1 VSPCDPEISDP
12 IGSPLRRYP
21 DSHVFAHNTF
31 NSPELKF
38 SPDGKKL
45 LIIRAGDSGAEEA
58 WLLPWPVG
66 KGTPRQILKKMPHD
80 MGTPPFDWMPDSRH
94 IIAATGIGMEGTRH
108 LYLADTKSDRL
119 QQITQGTGLEDSP
132 SVSPDGASILYTE
145 GRFDFDI
152 VSMSIADGTT
162 KGLIVTPRGE
172 SMPAWAAK
180 GDSLVYV
187 SNRLGPE
194 DIWLHTGDGQ
204 DRPLVTRASFAQDP
218 PKWIYAPV
226 LSPDGTRVI
235 FVSVETS
242 GGGRLWEASVAGGAP
257 VRLVDSSEATTKQFA
272 GDWSPDGK
280 QFAFMSVE
288 REGKNSL
295 RVVRTT
301 GGAASQKLVD
311 GVYGVISWM
320 PDGKWIAYPDDN
332 SRWHLI
338 SPDGKQHRDLGIIKT
353 DNLGFSKDSK
363 TAYGIREEG
372 GKLFLFSLDVET
384 AKLHD
389 IKPLDSSLQPR
400 SPLNPA
406 VRFTLAP
413 DGKSFAYSI
422 AKPESSVWMLQGFDG
437 K

>member
-1 VSPCDPEISDP
+1 
-12 IGSPLRRYP
+12 
-21 DSHVFAHNTF
+21 
-31 NSPELKF
+31 
-38 SPDGKKL
+38 
-45 LIIRAGDSGAEEA
+45 
-58 WLLPWPVG
+58 
-66 KGTPRQILKKMPHD
+66 
-80 MGTPPFDWMPDSRH
+80 
-94 IIAATGIGMEGTRH
+94 
-108 LYLADTKSDRL
+108 
-119 QQITQGTGLEDSP
+119 
-132 SVSPDGASILYTE
+132 
-145 GRFDFDI
+145 
-152 VSMSIADGTT
+152 
-162 KGLIVTPRGE
+162 
-172 SMPAWAAK
+172 
-180 GDSLVYV
+180 
-187 SNRLGPE
+187 
-194 DIWLHTGDGQ
+194 
-204 DRPLVTRASFAQDP
+204 VTRASFAQDP

>member
-1 VSPCDPEISDP
+1 MVAWSFNGEY
-12 IGSPLRRYP
+12 GSELHLTHIAPAGSAP
-21 DSHVFAHNTF
+21 D
-31 NSPELKF
+31 
-38 SPDGKKL
+38 
-45 LIIRAGDSGAEEA
+45 R
-58 WLLPWPVG
+58 
-66 KGTPRQILKKMPHD
+66 
-80 MGTPPFDWMPDSRH
+80 
-94 IIAATGIGMEGTRH
+94 
-108 LYLADTKSDRL
+108 
-119 QQITQGTGLEDSP
+119 
-132 SVSPDGASILYTE
+132 
-145 GRFDFDI
+145 
-152 VSMSIADGTT
+152 
-162 KGLIVTPRGE
+162 
-172 SMPAWAAK
+172 
-180 GDSLVYV
+180 
-187 SNRLGPE
+187 
-194 DIWLHTGDGQ
+194 
-204 DRPLVTRASFAQDP
+204 
-218 PKWIYAPV
+218 V
-226 LSPDGTRVI
+226 LSPDTIGDATR
-235 FVSVETS
+235 SKPGACT
-242 GGGRLWEASVAGGAP
+242 ASHPA
-257 VRLVDSSEATTKQFA
+257 
-272 GDWSPDGK
+272 WSPDGK

>member
-1 VSPCDPEISDP
+1 
-12 IGSPLRRYP
+12 
-21 DSHVFAHNTF
+21 
-31 NSPELKF
+31 
-38 SPDGKKL
+38 
-45 LIIRAGDSGAEEA
+45 
-58 WLLPWPVG
+58 
-66 KGTPRQILKKMPHD
+66 
-80 MGTPPFDWMPDSRH
+80 MPDSRH

-288 REGKNSL
+288 REGKNS
-295 RVVRTT
+295 
-301 GGAASQKLVD
+301 
-311 GVYGVISWM
+311 
-320 PDGKWIAYPDDN
+320 
-332 SRWHLI
+332 
-338 SPDGKQHRDLGIIKT
+338 
-353 DNLGFSKDSK
+353 
-363 TAYGIREEG
+363 
-372 GKLFLFSLDVET
+372 
-384 AKLHD
+384 
-389 IKPLDSSLQPR
+389 
-400 SPLNPA
+400 
-406 VRFTLAP
+406 
-413 DGKSFAYSI
+413 
-422 AKPESSVWMLQGFDG
+422 
-437 K
+437 